1 MRLSLYVEGKGW
13 VHRLDPLTKVII
25 AATAVVLTFILTN
38 YVASSAILLVS
49 LSILISAGAFR
60 RALPVLSGVLV
71 LAVSF
76 FIIQGLV
83 HPGNETPFF
92 GVGPVVFYE
101 EGLLVGL
108 ALTLRLY
115 NILSA
120 TLIIVLATHPTHL
133 VEAFVRRGMSP
144 RFGYVLMAVL
154 QIVPTM
160 ADRTGAIMDA
170 QRSRGMETEG
180 TLWTRIKA
188 FIPLLGPLVTS
199 SLISTEERALALEV
213 RGFASPGKPSFL
225 REEHIPGYAFL
236 LRWFAL
242 IVLLAA
248 GIARWGFGWH

>member
-1 MRLSLYVEGKGW
+1 MRLSLYVEGTGW

-25 AATAVVLTFILTN
+25 AATAVVLTFVLTDYIAN
-38 YVASSAILLVS
+38 AAILLGS
-49 LSILISAGAFR
+49 LTILISAGAFR

-76 FIIQGLV
+76 FIVQGLV
-83 HPGNETPFF
+83 HPGNETPFLTL
-92 GVGPVVFYE
+92 GPVVFYR

-108 ALTLRLY
+108 GLTLRLY

-133 VEAFVRRGMSP
+133 VEALVRRGLSP

-154 QIVPTM
+154 QIVPIM
-160 ADRTGAIMDA
+160 ADRVGAITDA

-180 TLWTRIKA
+180 SLWTRIRA

-213 RGFASPGKPSFL
+213 RGFASAGKPTFL
-225 REEHIPGYAFL
+225 REEQVPGYAFV
-236 LRWFAL
+236 LRWLAL
-242 IVLLAA
+242 ILLI
-248 GIARWGFGWH
+248 GGGVARWGLGWH

>member
-1 MRLSLYVEGKGW
+1 MRLTLYVEGTGW

-25 AATAVVLTFILTN
+25 AATAVVLTFILTDYLAN
-38 YVASSAILLVS
+38 GAILLVS
-49 LSILISAGAFR
+49 LSILIAAGAFR

-71 LAVSF
+71 LAASF
-76 FIIQGLV
+76 FVIQGLV

-92 GVGPVVFYE
+92 GVGPVVFYQ
-101 EGLLVGL
+101 EGLLIGL
-108 ALTLRLY
+108 ELTLRLY

-133 VEAFVRRGMSP
+133 VEALVRRGMSP

-180 TLWTRIKA
+180 SLWTRVKA

-213 RGFASPGKPSFL
+213 RGFGATGKPTFL
-225 REEHIPGYAFL
+225 REEHIPRYAYA
-236 LRWFAL
+236 LRWLA
-242 IVLLAA
+242 LAA
-248 GIARWGFGWH
+248 LVGAGVARWGFGWH